1 MCTVSF
7 PNRQPPPQAAALS
20 PLALA
25 ILLVGG
31 FITAFDIFVVN
42 IAIPSIRTD
51 LSANFSQIGLV
62 VSGYALA
69 FGAFLIAGG
78 RLGDRYGRRRVFVHG
93 LSAFTG
99 ASLLCALAPDPVSL
113 IAARVLQGAA
123 SALLVP
129 QVYTLLRVT
138 YDETGRRR
146 AFARL
151 GATLGVAAISGQILG
166 GVIVWLDPFG
176 VGWRAVFLLNLPVGL
191 AAVAM
196 SRVIPEL
203 TAPNAQRLDWFGI
216 GLASLAATLLLA
228 CLLDGGESGWSIRT
242 VIGALIALL
251 LCGSFSLWERH
262 LARTS
267 GAPAIDPQIFSQR
280 GFSAGLVIV
289 LLIYA
294 TPTSFFLCFALLL
307 QTGLGLSPLAAASQ
321 LTPMS
326 VGFIAASLVAPRLV
340 AWRGN
345 QAIVAGMGI
354 YAVGFLWVAT
364 RPLAFSSPS
373 IALLCGM
380 VVFGFGQGLSA
391 TPLLNFAIGFVE
403 KRHAGMASGVIS
415 TMQQVGGAFGLSL
428 VGIAFATR
436 LAAHPPGVE
445 TTALRYAHAFSAA
458 MACNVGAT
466 VIAAAL
472 LAWISRVPSPI
483 ACNSGG
489 K

>member
-1 MCTVSF
+1 MRAVLS
-7 PNRQPPPQAAALS
+7 PNRQNPPRGAALS

-42 IAIPSIRTD
+42 IAIPSIQTD
-51 LSANFSQIGLV
+51 LGATFPQVALV
-62 VSGYALA
+62 VAGYALA

-78 RLGDRYGRRRVFVHG
+78 RLGDRYGRRKVFIYG

-113 IAARVLQGAA
+113 IGARVLQGAA

-138 YDETGRRR
+138 YDESGRRR

-151 GATLGVAAISGQILG
+151 GATLGFAAISGQILG
-166 GVIVWLDPFG
+166 GVIVWLDPLG
-176 VGWRAVFLLNLPVGL
+176 LGWRAVFLLNLPIGL
-191 AAVAM
+191 VAIAM
-196 SRVIPEL
+196 SRMIPES
-203 TAPNAQRLDWFGI
+203 TAPNTSRLDWFGI
-216 GLASLAATLLLA
+216 GLASLGATALLA
-228 CLLDGGESGWSIRT
+228 CLLDGGENGWSIWT
-242 VIGALIALL
+242 AIGALGALL
-251 LCGSFSLWERH
+251 LCGGFALWERH

-267 GAPAIDPQIFSQR
+267 GTPAIDPQIFSQS
-280 GFSAGLVIV
+280 GFSVGLVIV

-307 QTGLGLSPLAAASQ
+307 QTGFGLSPLAAASQ

-326 VGFIAASLVAPRLV
+326 AGFIAASLIAPRLV
-340 AWRGN
+340 TWRGN
-345 QAIVAGMGI
+345 QAIAAGMGI

-364 RPLAFSSPS
+364 RPLAFATPS
-373 IALLCGM
+373 VALLCGM
-380 VVFGFGQGLSA
+380 VGFGFGQGLSA

-403 KRHAGMASGVIS
+403 KRHAGMAAGIIS
-415 TMQQVGGAFGLSL
+415 TMQQVGGAFGISL
-428 VGIAFATR
+428 VGLAFATR
-436 LAAHPPGVE
+436 LAAHSSGVE

-458 MACNVGAT
+458 MACNVGVTA
-466 VIAAAL
+466 IAAAL
-472 LAWISRVPSPI
+472 LAWISRNPSAV
-483 ACNSGG
+483 ACNPGG